1 MSTSDWRSIRCTRTG
16 SCPFSIRGKPVPQV
30 VEPKARTILCNHSGG
45 RGGISNAVL
54 HDHAAEPACLP
65 WSLGDDGK
73 KKSASW
79 CLLRPPLSYEATL
92 VIGRHFHRSFGPVAC
107 EPAADSVTFSLPG
120 SHCWSA
126 YDAALPTRKFSSTC
140 VSISLFAKVLNVASY
155 HGRSTEAVSKS
166 MSLAWPRTL
175 D

>member
-1 MSTSDWRSIRCTRTG
+1 
-16 SCPFSIRGKPVPQV
+16 VPQV

-45 RGGISNAVL
+45 RGGSSNAVL
-54 HDHAAEPACLP
+54 HDHAAEPGCLP
-65 WSLGDDGK
+65 WTLGDDGK

-79 CLLRPPLSYEATL
+79 CLLRPPLSQDAISTGALDLWLANLLLTL
-92 VIGRHFHRSFGPVAC
+92 
-107 EPAADSVTFSLPG
+107 SLFLFPG

-126 YDAALPTRKFSSTC
+126 YDAALSTRKFSSTC